1 MSSYI
6 VSPFR
11 KPRTPILEATAD
23 ARVRCPTCGNEDQ
36 KRFLTVTSLGGTELQ
51 GAVCAP
57 CEAAAIDQ
65 RS

>member
-1 MSSYI
+1 MNDYI

-11 KPRTPILEATAD
+11 KSRTPILTAP
-23 ARVRCPTCGNEDQ
+23 AGAPIRCPTCGNDNQ
-36 KRFLTVTSLGGTELQ
+36 DRFLTVTSLGGDTLM

-65 RS
+65 HL